1 MIALIKNNQHY
12 SNNYVSMR
20 YNNSNIFTSIVKSSS
35 HKDGIKS
42 INSEVYG
49 LDWYCERSSNE
60 LSYDVYRVS
69 DSYINLRIK
78 ALNKI
83 KILEK
88 CSYSNYKDLI
98 FKVVR
103 HYCEVWNEGGDGK
116 DVCALHGDL
125 SLVGNVLFV
134 DLNSPVFIDWEHF
147 DKNAAPIGF
156 DALNC
161 ILELLY
167 YEDLNDINLL
177 HSNLRHVS
185 QMMSFLDSKKC
196 LNKLFHLSPLLSMT
210 DFMRKNSHLW
220 GSQIDKFPVLKFSK
234 DQVVYIDNYLNKV
247 SSLVGYE
254 KC

>member
-1 MIALIKNNQHY
+1 MIALIKNNQHF
-12 SNNYVSMR
+12 SHNYVSMT
-20 YNNSNIFTSIVKSSS
+20 YNSSNILMSITKSSS
-35 HKDGIKS
+35 HKEGVKG
-42 INSEVYG
+42 INSEVQG
-49 LDWYCERSSNE
+49 LDWYNERSSNK
-60 LSYDVYRVS
+60 LSYEVCRAS
-69 DSYINLRIK
+69 ESYISLCIK

-83 KILEK
+83 EIPGM

-98 FKVVR
+98 FSVVR
-103 HYCEVWNEGGDGK
+103 NYCEVWNKETNGK
-116 DVCALHGDL
+116 NACALHGDL
-125 SLVGNVLFV
+125 SLVGNILFV

-167 YEDLNDINLL
+167 YEDLSDINLL
-177 HSNLRHVS
+177 HSNLRHTS
-185 QMMSFLDSKKC
+185 KMMNFLDSKKC
-196 LNKLFHLSPLLSMT
+196 LDKVFYNSPLLSMT